1 MAHQPVRHPRRA
13 HRYVQ
18 TPNPLPHPYPHPL
31 HAPKLTSP
39 STQPTHP
46 FLSRPLFTPLLFPN
60 ESSDARDHC
69 ANERTFLSWLRLST
83 YMAVVSAAI
92 VMSFHLKSQPT
103 SIEKKIAFPF
113 GLLFCALSLAC
124 LANGFAN
131 YVKTVT
137 KYGRRQALVQSG
149 WKTQVVSVLVH
160 GSGGR
165 GAGAKGRRG
174 RRWGLIV
181 GAIGVYDRGDCH
193 CCSLRFVPRYGCTL
207 AETMKEDNRINVP
220 VSKLSA
226 EPNMLQGQSRQ
237 ALTWV

>member
-1 MAHQPVRHPRRA
+1 
-13 HRYVQ
+13 
-18 TPNPLPHPYPHPL
+18 
-31 HAPKLTSP
+31 
-39 STQPTHP
+39 
-46 FLSRPLFTPLLFPN
+46 
-60 ESSDARDHC
+60 
-69 ANERTFLSWLRLST
+69 
-83 YMAVVSAAI
+83 MAVVSAAI

-113 GLLFCALSLAC
+113 GLLFWALSLAC

-149 WKTQVVSVLVH
+149 WKTQVVSILLH

-165 GAGAKGRRG
+165 GAGEKKGG
-174 RRWGLIV
+174 ERWGLIV
-181 GAIGVYDRGDCH
+181 GAIGIHDCGYCH

-207 AETMKEDNRINVP
+207 AETMKEDNQIDVP

-226 EPNMLQGQSRQ
+226 EPSVLQGQFRQ
-237 ALTWV
+237 TLTWV